1 MILQDNEL
9 IKEAKEFL
17 FFFFTYIK
25 DKIIFFGVRF
35 EKSKDVI
42 VAFLIVKRGKYSQSF
57 LNTSFLVLVSAS
69 MIGGPIIAENNPFIN
84 EYFSDSPQE
93 QATFEA
99 DIYSQPFRTDYS
111 KKPRDTFF
119 YEVKDGETLA
129 SISNKFDISVDTIK
143 WANNL
148 TSDVIKPKEKLKI
161 LPVTGVAHT
170 VKPGDNIYA
179 IAKKYKVDA
188 QQILNWQ
195 FNDFA
200 DLDTYALEVDT
211 VIIVPDGVIETAPA
225 SPRRRA
231 VPKFYAT
238 RPGGGRFIWPTNGSI
253 SQYPIW
259 YHLALDIS
267 NRSLPP
273 VVAADTGTVAYIA
286 QLRYG
291 YGNHII
297 IDHGDGYKTLYAHL
311 SQINVSMGQSVSQG
325 QVIGVVGSTGRSTGP
340 HLHFEVRVGDR
351 LVDPLGYLK

>member
-1 MILQDNEL
+1 MMQPHGLKAEFV
-9 IKEAKEFL
+9 EFL
-17 FFFFTYIK
+17 SFFFSYIK
-25 DKIIFFGVRF
+25 AKLIAVGVRF
-35 EKSKDVI
+35 EKAKDVI

-57 LNTSFLVLVSAS
+57 LNTSFLVLVSAT
-69 MIGGPIIAENNPFIN
+69 MIGGPIIVENNPFIG
-84 EYFSDSPQE
+84 EYFADSVQE
-93 QATFEA
+93 QSTLEA

-111 KKPRDTFF
+111 KKPREIFD
-119 YEVKDGETLA
+119 YEVKGGETLA
-129 SISNKFDISVDTIK
+129 SIADKFDISIDTIK

-148 TSDVIKPKEKLKI
+148 TSDVIKPGQKLKI
-161 LPVTGVAHT
+161 LPVSGVAHL

-188 QQILNWQ
+188 QVIVNWQ

-200 DLDTYALEVDT
+200 DLDTFALEPGT
-211 VIIVPDGVIETAPA
+211 TLMVPDGVVESQAP
-225 SPRRRA
+225 SGPRRRD
-231 VPKFYAT
+231 VPKYYAT

-259 YHLALDIS
+259 YHMALDIS

-273 VVAADTGTVAYIA
+273 VVAADGGTVSFVG

-297 IDHGDGYKTLYAHL
+297 INHGDGFSTLYAHL
-311 SQINVSMGQSVSQG
+311 SQINVSNGQRVTQG

-340 HLHFEVRVGDR
+340 HLHFEVRQGGQIVN
-351 LVDPLGYLK
+351 PSFYLK